1 MICKVSRIYQ
11 IIVKLLY
18 GSDLRLT
25 EALQLRIKDLDFAQ
39 NQIIVR
45 DSKDM
50 ESRVT
55 MPPNS
60 TVEPLKANLQ
70 QVKISISRI

>member
-1 MICKVSRIYQ
+1 MICKVSGIYQ

>member
-1 MICKVSRIYQ
+1 VICKVSGIYQ

>member
-1 MICKVSRIYQ
+1 
-11 IIVKLLY
+11 LLY

>member
-1 MICKVSRIYQ
+1 VICKVSRIYQ